1 MKNPDRHLPDSPD
14 AGVGRLSKKPL
25 AALMVIG
32 AVVGLILIWSIAE
45 SGKKAA
51 VIASEPKELGHAS
64 IDSLSIQNLLERA
77 PERGGIA
84 AKADSVLG
92 GPNSLNGQ
100 QVISRAI
107 SPSAGP
113 VSNSTGPAETPLS
126 IEENK
131 RRQEVRNAVMEERR
145 RVAKRRQQLL
155 EAAMASQTQ
164 IGAGSPA
171 LSREFESSSGRA
183 LTPSQ
188 QILNLPSAATL
199 ASLASQSQSSDQNDQ
214 AGKEA
219 FREKP
224 RPPSYHVA
232 VRQRQVSPFELKA
245 GTVIPAVTITGIN
258 SDLPGNII
266 AQVSQDVYD
275 TTTGKILLIPQ
286 GSKLIG
292 EYSSRIVWGQ
302 ERALQVWTQ
311 INFPDGSSFDLGGMD
326 GVSQDGMAGFEDKVN
341 KHYARIFG
349 SAIMLSLFSAG
360 IEYSQG
366 DSNRGWGERPSVGST
381 VSASIG
387 QQLAQVGAELMRK
400 EMNVQPTI
408 TIRPGHLF
416 HVFVKKDLILEPS
429 DEEKAR
435 HGY

>member
-1 MKNPDRHLPDSPD
+1 MM
-14 AGVGRLSKKPL
+14 G
-25 AALMVIG
+25 IG
-32 AVVGLILIWSIAE
+32 TVVGLILIWSIAE
-45 SGKKAA
+45 SGKKAT
-51 VIASEPKELGHAS
+51 IATSGPKELGHAA
-64 IDSLSIQNLLERA
+64 IDSFSIQSLTEKA
-77 PERGGIA
+77 PERGGIPA
-84 AKADSVLG
+84 RVDSAI
-92 GPNSLNGQ
+92 NSRRFTSQ
-100 QVISRAI
+100 QVSSRAI
-107 SPSAGP
+107 LPATEP
-113 VSNSTGPAETPLS
+113 VSNNTGPAETPLS

-131 RRQEVRNAVMEERR
+131 RRQEFRNAVMEERR
-145 RVAKRRQQLL
+145 RAAKRRQQLL
-155 EAAMASQTQ
+155 EAAMSSQTR
-164 IGAGSPA
+164 IGAGSPV
-171 LSREFESSSGRA
+171 LSREFETPSGRA
-183 LTPSQ
+183 ITPSQ

-232 VRQRQVSPFELKA
+232 IRQRQVSPFELKA

-311 INFPDGSSFDLGGMD
+311 LNFPDGSSFDLGGMD

-429 DEEKAR
+429 DEEKAK

>member
-1 MKNPDRHLPDSPD
+1 MKNSDQHLPDSPD
-14 AGVGRLSKKPL
+14 AGVRRLSKKPL
-25 AALMVIG
+25 AALIGIG

-45 SGKKAA
+45 SGKKATVA
-51 VIASEPKELGHAS
+51 ASEPKELGYAS
-64 IDSLSIQNLLERA
+64 MDSLSIQNLLERA

-84 AKADSVLG
+84 AKTDLLASPN
-92 GPNSLNGQ
+92 GPNVQ
-100 QVISRAI
+100 QASPRAI
-107 SPSAGP
+107 PP
-113 VSNSTGPAETPLS
+113 STGPTTSTSSVETPLS

-131 RRQEVRNAVMEERR
+131 RRQEFRNALLEERR
-145 RVAKRRQQLL
+145 RTAKRRQQLL
-155 EAAMASQTQ
+155 EAAMSSQTRV
-164 IGAGSPA
+164 GAGSPV
-171 LSREFESSSGRA
+171 LSREFETSTGRV

-188 QILNLPSAATL
+188 QILNLPNAATL
-199 ASLASQSQSSDQNDQ
+199 ASLASSQSSDQNDQ

-219 FREKP
+219 FREKN

-232 VRQRQVSPFELKA
+232 IRQRQVSPFELKA

-302 ERALQVWTQ
+302 QRALQVWTQ
-311 INFPDGSSFDLGGMD
+311 LNFPDGSSFDLGSMD

-381 VSASIG
+381 ISASIG
-387 QQLAQVGAELMRK
+387 QQLAQVGAEIMRK
-400 EMNVQPTI
+400 EINVQPTI

-429 DEEKAR
+429 DEEKAK

>member
-1 MKNPDRHLPDSPD
+1 MKNPDRHLPESPD
-14 AGVGRLSKKPL
+14 AGVRRLSKKPIV
-25 AALMVIG
+25 ALMAIG
-32 AVVGLILIWSIAE
+32 AVVSLILIWSIAE

-51 VIASEPKELGHAS
+51 VVASEPKELGGHAS
-64 IDSLSIQNLLERA
+64 MDSLSIQNLLERA

-84 AKADSVLG
+84 ARTDSVIS
-92 GPNSLNGQ
+92 PNGLGQ
-100 QVISRAI
+100 QVSSRTIPPA
-107 SPSAGP
+107 
-113 VSNSTGPAETPLS
+113 TGPIPPGPGPTETSLS

-131 RRQEVRNAVMEERR
+131 RRQEIRNAVMEERR
-145 RVAKRRQQLL
+145 RTAKRRQQLL
-155 EAAMASQTQ
+155 EAAMSSQTR
-164 IGAGSPA
+164 IGAGSPV
-171 LSREFESSSGRA
+171 LSREFETSTGRS

-188 QILNLPSAATL
+188 QVLNLPSAATL

-219 FREKP
+219 FRDKS
-224 RPPSYHVA
+224 RPPSYHIA
-232 VRQRQVSPFELKA
+232 VRQKQVSPFEIKA

-360 IEYSQG
+360 VEYSQG

-387 QQLAQVGAELMRK
+387 QQLAQVGTELMRK

-429 DEEKAR
+429 DEEKAKY
-435 HGY
+435 GY